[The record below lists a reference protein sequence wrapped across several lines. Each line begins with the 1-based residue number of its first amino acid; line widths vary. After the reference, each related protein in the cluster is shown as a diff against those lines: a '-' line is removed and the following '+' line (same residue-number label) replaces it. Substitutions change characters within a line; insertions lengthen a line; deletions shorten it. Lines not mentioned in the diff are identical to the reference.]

1 MVIFSGL
8 VLFPIKLIDLFSI
21 DILEKG
27 KNLLLPRI
35 TKNDIVFHTVTNL
48 EKLEIWSNPIKYVS
62 PEIQKLTKL
71 KSMRMEK
78 DNLTKEQME
87 EIRKWLPNTEINFQ

>member
-1 MVIFSGL
+1 LKELLIFGNE
-8 VLFPIKLIDLFSI
+8 IDSI
-21 DILEKG
+21 PG
-27 KNLLLPRI
+27 CI
-35 TKNDIVFHTVTNL
+35 TSLTNL

-71 KSMRMEK
+71 KSMRLEK
-78 DNLTKEQME
+78 DNLTEEQME

>member
-1 MVIFSGL
+1 LNLKELLIFDNEIDSIPDCIGS
-8 VLFPIKLIDLFSI
+8 LI
-21 DILEKG
+21 
-27 KNLLLPRI
+27 
-35 TKNDIVFHTVTNL
+35 NL
-48 EKLEIWSNPIKYVS
+48 EKLEIWSNPIEYVT

-78 DNLTKEQME
+78 DNLTEEQME